1 MMQFSGKQLW
11 KNYSGILLLLA
22 GMLAGGLVGVLFPEV
37 VIYLKPVGDIFLNL
51 LFVTVI
57 PLVFF
62 AITTSVASIEQ
73 KHQLGRVLGAMAIT
87 FLVFILLSALF
98 TVLVGYLFPMGKLSL
113 QAVPVTEHL
122 EKQESWGQLLVNFF
136 TVGEFYQL
144 LSRKNMLALLVFSFL
159 LGTAVRQSGRV
170 AQPFRDFLMAG
181 NEVLKNLLLLIMK
194 IAPVGLGAYIAYQ
207 AADLGPQL
215 FGLYAR
221 PMALYYG
228 TGLLYFF
235 IFFTLYAFAGNGR
248 TGVRLFWKNNIL
260 PSLTA
265 VSTCSSLATMPA
277 NLVAA
282 ERIGIPASIANVV
295 IPLGTSLHKN
305 GSSISAI
312 VKIYAVF
319 QVMGWDLFE
328 PRNLLIAL
336 GITVLCSIV
345 EGGIP
350 NGGYI
355 GELLM
360 IGAYHLPQEV
370 VPLVMIIGTLV
381 DPLATILNA
390 TGNTVAAMVVTRL
403 VGEKFTPPAVSGS
416 PQRGEELA
424 P

>member
-1 MMQFSGKQLW
+1 MTQFSGKQLW

-22 GMLAGGLVGVLFPEV
+22 GMLIGGFVGALFPGA
-37 VIYLKPVGDIFLNL
+37 VIYLKPIGDIFLNL

-62 AITTSVASIEQ
+62 AIAISVASIEQ
-73 KHQLGRVLGAMAIT
+73 KHQLGKVLGAMAVT
-87 FLVFILLSALF
+87 FLVFILLAALF
-98 TVLVGYLFPMGKLSL
+98 TVFIGYLFPMGKLNL
-113 QAVPVTEHL
+113 QAAPVAERL
-122 EKQESWGQLLVNFF
+122 ANQESWGQVLVNFF

-144 LSRKNMLALLVFSFL
+144 LSRKNMLALLVFAFL
-159 LGTAVRQSGRV
+159 LGTAVRQSGPA
-170 AQPFRDFLMAG
+170 AQPFRDFLAAG
-181 NEVLKNLLLLIMK
+181 NEVMKNLLLLIMK
-194 IAPVGLGAYIAYQ
+194 TAPVGLGAYIAYQ

-228 TGLLYFF
+228 TGFLYFF
-235 IFFTLYAFAGNGR
+235 IFFTLYAFVGNGR

-282 ERIGIPASIANVV
+282 ERIGVPAAIANVV

-328 PRNLLIAL
+328 PQNLLIAL

-360 IGAYHLPQEV
+360 IAAYHLPADV

-390 TGNTVAAMVVTRL
+390 TGNTVAAMVVTRML
-403 VGEKFTPPAVSGS
+403 GEKFTPLATPVNNRVPAG
-416 PQRGEELA
+416 
-424 P
+424 